1 MSVITEK
8 QFLYL
13 SIMAKTE
20 QLNREQNIEGIIS
33 APLIALSKANMMML
47 SGQTRFLLKNC
58 FSLKG
63 DVYEPVMITMSIQLG
78 GTGGKSVNFQIPLLN
93 LLSINALSVSKGN
106 ISFSVDITSSESYKS
121 EGMTDILNER
131 VLYRGRLNGTDRSG
145 KSPALKGL
153 EVSVETSTQP
163 LSRGLLTILDIYDK
177 AIRASVPMNDS
188 DDRTQETNH

>member
-106 ISFSVDITSSESYKS
+106 ISFF
-121 EGMTDILNER
+121 R
-131 VLYRGRLNGTDRSG
+131 
-145 KSPALKGL
+145 
-153 EVSVETSTQP
+153 
-163 LSRGLLTILDIYDK
+163 
-177 AIRASVPMNDS
+177 
-188 DDRTQETNH
+188 

>member
-145 KSPALKGL
+145 KSPVLKGL

>member
-1 MSVITEK
+1 
-8 QFLYL
+8 
-13 SIMAKTE
+13 MAKTE

-145 KSPALKGL
+145 KSPVLKGL